1 MWITLLGGVLKRPWI
16 IALVVMGVA
25 MGGMW
30 ININV
35 LKGDIVD
42 LRADIVRVES
52 NFKTCKVNENTLL
65 VSIEEQN
72 GSIDSL
78 NTIIVGLQDQVKAE
92 QKTAVTWERK
102 YKNRPVITKI
112 KEVPV
117 IQYVEKGVVV
127 DEETSK
133 EYIDYFNILFGD

>member
-1 MWITLLGGVLKRPWI
+1 MWMTLLGGVLKRPWI

-117 IQYVEKGVVV
+117 IEYVEKGVVV

>member
-1 MWITLLGGVLKRPWI
+1 MWLTLLGGITSRPWI
-16 IALVVMGVA
+16 IALVVMGIA

-30 ININV
+30 INV
-35 LKGDIVD
+35 HSLKGDIVD
-42 LRADIVRVES
+42 LRAEIVRVES
-52 NFKTCKVNENTLL
+52 DFKTCKVNENTLL

-78 NTIIVGLQDQVKAE
+78 NTIIVGLQDQVRAE
-92 QKTAVTWERK
+92 QKIAVTWERK
-102 YKNRPVITKI
+102 YKNRPVITNV

-117 IQYVEKGVVV
+117 IEYVEKGVVV

-133 EYIDYFNILFGD
+133 TYIDYFNTLFGE

>member
-1 MWITLLGGVLKRPWI
+1 MWMTLLGGVLKRPWI